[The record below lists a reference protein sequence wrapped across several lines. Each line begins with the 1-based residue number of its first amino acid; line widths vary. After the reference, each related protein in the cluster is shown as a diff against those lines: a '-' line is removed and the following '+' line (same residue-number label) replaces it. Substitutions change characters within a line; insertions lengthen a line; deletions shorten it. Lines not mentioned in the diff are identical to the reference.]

1 MSEYDQQKIVVA
13 WWRDIYPQ
21 YPMSI
26 RLSMNGLPKGSG
38 RAAAIRVSM
47 MRTQG
52 MTDAE
57 ADLLFC
63 VARGNYNGL
72 FVEMKDFGKKP
83 TADQLEYLQYQRDNG
98 YQAVWAEGAEE
109 AIRLTTE
116 YMNG

>member
-1 MSEYDQQKIVVA
+1 
-13 WWRDIYPQ
+13 
-21 YPMSI
+21 
-26 RLSMNGLPKGSG
+26 MNGLPKGSG
-38 RAAAIRVSM
+38 RAAAIRINM

-57 ADLLFC
+57 SDLFFA
-63 VARGNYNGL
+63 VPRGTYHGL

-109 AIRLTTE
+109 AIRLITE
-116 YMNG
+116 YMSQ